1 MAINVFEV
9 FSQSSAAHSSHA
21 FRCGYNNEEMNGE
34 VILMKTGRQERVFTR
49 KGLKQS
55 HEGYCK
61 MRDETIQQVL
71 PSLGDWRITAMEI
84 IQ

>member
-9 FSQSSAAHSSHA
+9 FPQSPAAHPSH
-21 FRCGYNNEEMNGE
+21 FFQCGYNNEEMNGE
-34 VILMKTGRQERVFTR
+34 VLLMKTGRQERVFTR

-61 MRDETIQQVL
+61 MHDETIQQVL
-71 PSLGDWRITAMEI
+71 PSLGDWETAAVEI

>member
-1 MAINVFEV
+1 
-9 FSQSSAAHSSHA
+9 
-21 FRCGYNNEEMNGE
+21 
-34 VILMKTGRQERVFTR
+34 MKTGRQERVFTR

-71 PSLGDWRITAMEI
+71 PSLGDWKIAAMEI

>member
-9 FSQSSAAHSSHA
+9 FPQSPAAHPSHSI
-21 FRCGYNNEEMNGE
+21 RCGYNNEEMNGE
-34 VILMKTGRQERVFTR
+34 VLLMKTGRQERVSTR
-49 KGLKQS
+49 KDLKQS

-61 MRDETIQQVL
+61 MHDETIQQVL
-71 PSLGDWRITAMEI
+71 PSLGDWKIAAMEI